1 MSASC
6 ILWLIHDGKAGHR
19 SQLEGLRAALAERV
33 ELTAHWLEPLS
44 PAHALW
50 ECARGRT
57 RLGAALPA
65 PHFIAVAGHRT
76 HWSGL
81 AARRAYGGRLIA
93 LMRPSLPLSWFDAA
107 IVPEH
112 DQCPPHANVLQTA
125 GVLNPMRPAHK
136 IPGSAIALLG
146 GESRHFGWSDEA
158 VLAVLDHLCVA
169 WPRIIVADSRRTPAS
184 LRAVLAERHGPTWQP
199 WEDCPPGWL
208 AATLARTETAW
219 VTADSV
225 SMVYEALSAGC
236 ATALMPLPPARRPSK
251 LTCGIIR
258 LIQNGQVSDFPRW
271 HHGQPLRPPATP
283 LAEAARAAD
292 WLLARFPLATW
303 DAR

>member
-6 ILWLIHDGKAGHR
+6 TLWLIHDGKAGHR

-33 ELTAHWLEPLS
+33 ELTAHWLEPLP
-44 PAHALW
+44 PARALW
-50 ECARGRT
+50 ECARGRA
-57 RLGAALPA
+57 RLGATRPA

-169 WPRIIVADSRRTPAS
+169 WPRIIVADSRRTPLS
-184 LRAVLAERHGPTWQP
+184 LRAALAERHPQIWQA

-208 AATLARTETAW
+208 AATLAHTETAW
-219 VTADSV
+219 ITADSV

-236 ATALMPLPPARRPSK
+236 ATALIPLPPAPRPSK
-251 LTCGIIR
+251 LARSIVR
-258 LIQNGQVSDFPRW
+258 LIQNGQVSDFATW
-271 HHGQPLRPPATP
+271 HRGHPLHAAATP

-292 WLLARFPLATW
+292 WLLARFPSTSW
-303 DAR
+303 SAR